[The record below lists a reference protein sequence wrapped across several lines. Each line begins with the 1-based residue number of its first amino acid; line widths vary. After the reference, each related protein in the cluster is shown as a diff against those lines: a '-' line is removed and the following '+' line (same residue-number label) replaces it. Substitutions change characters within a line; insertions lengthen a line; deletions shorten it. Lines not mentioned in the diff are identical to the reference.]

1 MSLKFLINHGGE
13 NATSLAAIAGTT
25 SSGALYDLIS
35 GPRSTYWRSTASS
48 SLTNLLADGS
58 DFSTAS
64 WTKEQATAS
73 ATTITASASN
83 NRHNVRQTDAAVS
96 AGATYQFVVDVK
108 YSNHQYVWIGEG
120 GDANWHGG
128 VLDFTAGTF
137 TANAYVDVS
146 SAELLDDGYYRVRV
160 QWTRTN
166 GTGTQE
172 LYIALQDTANSAA
185 PAFWT
190 ATGTEAVLAKNAFFS
205 VWTSGAIYPGYS
217 FSADVACTHLV
228 VARADWMVT
237 QSGARVRGF
246 QKSSGGSWS
255 AISGADYP
263 HLRAGDLIGPR
274 SQDLVLDISGATNYR
289 GFAAHFDSFLAGN
302 AEAMM
307 ISKMYACIAF
317 DFGETPSPDGVQS
330 VDIPDTG
337 RFFTPQRGTFAYE
350 TEKSISFSLPPVS
363 KTLAEQ
369 FKALPH
375 LLKWPIFLYDTAG
388 DIWPWKL
395 EHVLIE
401 GWQENILESGNHVF
415 SFTFRRLKHY
425 Q

>member
-1 MSLKFLINHGGE
+1 VSLNFLVNHGG
-13 NATSLAAIAGTT
+13 NSATSLAAIAGTT
-25 SSGALYDLIS
+25 ASGDIYDLIS

-64 WTKEQATAS
+64 WAKEQATAS

-83 NRHNVRQTDAAVS
+83 NRHNVRQSDAAVS
-96 AGATYQFVVDVK
+96 AGATYQFIVDVK

-146 SAELLDDGYYRVRV
+146 SAELLSDGYYRVRV

-217 FSADVACTHLV
+217 FAADVACTHLV

-237 QSGARVRGF
+237 QSGARVRAF

-289 GFAAHFDSFLAGN
+289 GFAVHFDSFLAGN

-307 ISKMYACIAF
+307 ISKMYASVGFSFAMPPVF
-317 DFGETPSPDGVQS
+317 AQPW
-330 VDIPDTG
+330 VDIPESD
-337 RFFTPQRGTFAYE
+337 RWFRPQQTLYEYE
-350 TEKSISFSLPPVS
+350 TEKQFKLGFPA
-363 KTLAEQ
+363 TRAEMTS
-369 FKALPH
+369 FKALPM
-375 LLKWPIFLYDTAG
+375 LLKWPLFLYDTAG
-388 DIWPWKL
+388 DVFPWKL
-395 EHVLIE
+395 EHVVIE
-401 GWQENILESGNHVF
+401 GWIETVIEDDRHFVEITL
-415 SFTFRRLKHY
+415 RRLKHY
-425 Q
+425 P